1 VALRLDSDNAA
12 IHFALAEMLCQQEQ
26 WDDAYDEL
34 MKSAKLMP
42 DFPENHSGLAY
53 IFYRV
58 HDAPNAI
65 AEARTALSMDPQ
77 NAEAYQNLGLA
88 LQSNEQYAAAAH
100 AFTESL
106 ARDPDNPDTYYDL
119 GVALQADGKL
129 RAAQAAYR
137 VTLFTCGQ
145 PLGKRIAIW
154 GRV

>member
-1 VALRLDSDNAA
+1 
-12 IHFALAEMLCQQEQ
+12 
-26 WDDAYDEL
+26 

-53 IFYRV
+53 VFYRV
-58 HDAPNAI
+58 HDGPNAI

-77 NAEAYQNLGLA
+77 NAEAYQVLGLA
-88 LQSNEQYAAAAH
+88 LQSNEQYAAATH

-119 GVALQADGKL
+119 GVALRADGKL

-137 VTLFTCGQ
+137 DAIHLRSASRQAHSTLGPRLNQ
-145 PLGKRIAIW
+145 EGNLDNIR
-154 GRV
+154 